1 MKINSFDFSELFINF
16 DSSPIVS
23 IYRLIGLS
31 ITRFFKILESAGG
44 NTIEM
49 HKNPSCARISLMEM
63 DSMLGGEKQHRVT
76 K

>member
-1 MKINSFDFSELFINF
+1 LIFEFRELFIHF
-16 DSSPIVS
+16 DICTNCNDF
-23 IYRLIGLS
+23 YRLIGLS
-31 ITRFFKILESAGG
+31 ITRFFKTLESAGG
-44 NTIEM
+44 NSIEM

>member
-1 MKINSFDFSELFINF
+1 M
-16 DSSPIVS
+16 SSPIEPIFIELSV
-23 IYRLIGLS
+23 YRLLDS
-31 ITRFFKILESAGG
+31 LKHWSLLAAIL
-44 NTIEM
+44 EM